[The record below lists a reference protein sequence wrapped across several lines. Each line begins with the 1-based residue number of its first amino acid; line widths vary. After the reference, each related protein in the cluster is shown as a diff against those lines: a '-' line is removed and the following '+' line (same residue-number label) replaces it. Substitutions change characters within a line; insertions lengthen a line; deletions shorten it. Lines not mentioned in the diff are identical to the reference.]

1 MKHLVPGVSL
11 YIFFITII
19 LLFSYSLYSTTKEDI
34 TSLKPVER
42 LPSYTVV
49 VYMAARNDL
58 FPFAG
63 RNIKQMQQIGSNE
76 RLKLF
81 IQFDMHKPGQSRLTK
96 RFFIDEKHKIGQV
109 GPDLCMDSGDI
120 NSLIDCVK
128 CAHEM
133 FPSDEL
139 VIILWNHGTGEIE
152 PALQRAINPSELFT
166 YNPKNKL
173 IELNRSVSFLDHI
186 TGGKIEFEDD
196 CKGICIDDSSGRY
209 LTNQQLREGLEII
222 SKDIIKKKVAILAC
236 DACHMSGVGIMSPLK
251 DYVEYF
257 IGSQEVELGTGYN
270 YAALFEPFV
279 FSSLEKE
286 AFACHFVSCFK
297 DAYSRITQDFT
308 HSAVNL
314 SKIDLLE
321 QNIDQIANHLIYGLQ
336 NQKNRSVKE
345 ALRLSRHKSTTFT
358 ETTYVDIS
366 HFFTNMLSYIE
377 RCELTDAR
385 ETAAF
390 KKTLSE
396 LLTTGHS
403 LIGSIVIAN
412 TVGRNLQY
420 AKGIS
425 IYFPE
430 TRIHKSYPQTD
441 FALRTSWLNF
451 LRSYVMLR

>member
-1 MKHLVPGVSL
+1 MKHLVLAVS
-11 YIFFITII
+11 FFITC
-19 LLFSYSLYSTTKEDI
+19 LFFSCISYATTKVDVAAI
-34 TSLKPVER
+34 VPVDK

-81 IQFDMHKPGQSRLTK
+81 IQFDMHKPAQSRLTK

-120 NSLIDCVK
+120 NSLIDCVR

-152 PALQRAINPSELFT
+152 PSLQRAINPSELFS

-196 CKGICIDDSSGRY
+196 CKGILIDDSSGRY

-236 DACHMSGVGIMSPLK
+236 DACHMSGIGIMSPLK

-270 YAALFEPFV
+270 YTALFEPFM
-279 FSSLEKE
+279 FSSLDKE
-286 AFACHFVSCFK
+286 SFAHHFVSCFK
-297 DAYSRITQDFT
+297 DTYSRITQDYT
-308 HSAVNL
+308 HSAINL

-321 QNIDQIANHLIYGLQ
+321 HNIDQIANHLIYGLQ

-345 ALRLSRHKSTTFT
+345 AIRLSRRTSTNFT
-358 ETTYVDIS
+358 ETTYIDIS
-366 HFFTNMLSYIE
+366 HFLTNMLSHIDK
-377 RCELTDAR
+377 CELIDAQ
-385 ETAAF
+385 ETVTF
-390 KKTLSE
+390 KKSLSE
-396 LLTTGHS
+396 LLAAGNS
-403 LIGSIVIAN
+403 LIGDIVIAN
-412 TVGRNLQY
+412 TVGRNLQS

-430 TRIHKSYPQTD
+430 TRIHKSYPQTE

-451 LRSYVMLR
+451 LRAYVMLR